1 MHGLAAE
8 RVRLL
13 AADPEPERPGR
24 DPDELERQAAEL
36 RAEEAGLTERLADGR
51 EALAESVAER
61 TMAEAP
67 SPPPSAGSPTRPAPP
82 RAARSA
88 WPGCAAWSTPRR
100 AAPPRPA
107 RRSTG

>member
-1 MHGLAAE
+1 MQGLAAE

-13 AADPEPERPGR
+13 AADAKPERPGR

-36 RAEEAGLTERLADGR
+36 RAEEAGLSERLADGR

-61 TMAEAP
+61 TMAETAL
-67 SPPPSAGSPTRPAPP
+67 AAAERRLADAA
-82 RAARSA
+82 RAAAGRADAS
-88 WPGCAAWSTPRR
+88 PGCAAWSTPRR